1 MSCFLGAAGVGLFT
15 GGLAPVEFSLL
26 GLGLVGE
33 SVFLC
38 GAFGLAC
45 GFCSCINSLG
55 ATGFLMPDGTPGRL
69 LERFG
74 PPNDLVGTPG
84 LFCIPP
90 RFGDPLRTGAPARLL
105 GPGRFWG

>member
-1 MSCFLGAAGVGLFT
+1 MGLFA

-55 ATGFLMPDGTPGRL
+55 ATGFLMPDGTPGLL

-74 PPNDLVGTPG
+74 PLTDLVGSPR
-84 LFCIPP
+84 LFCIKDTMAKSAGRRPYITML
-90 RFGDPLRTGAPARLL
+90 DPIEAVVL
-105 GPGRFWG
+105 

>member
-1 MSCFLGAAGVGLFT
+1 MT
-15 GGLAPVEFSLL
+15 GGLAPVEFSLF

-38 GAFGLAC
+38 GVFGLAC

-55 ATGFLMPDGTPGRL
+55 ATGFLIPDGTPGRL

-74 PPNDLVGTPG
+74 PLIDLVEYLIG
-84 LFCIPP
+84 
-90 RFGDPLRTGAPARLL
+90 PLVVQTVLIIVQVFHLA
-105 GPGRFWG
+105 